1 MGYSTHFQSSA
12 IPRIFAGLLM
22 RGNVVTGHLAL
33 AAVQVCFGLFPVF
46 GMLAF
51 ADGGFT
57 PLGVGSWRIAC
68 GAACLG
74 ALALIAHGREA
85 VPSLRD
91 VPRFLICGFLGVAL
105 NQGLFLEGLARSTP
119 MNAGLVMTLIPVFT
133 FAVAAIVRQERFDVA
148 RALGVIIA
156 LGGAALLL
164 VGQGGDPLRGH
175 GFGNL
180 LMVLN
185 GLSYAVFLV
194 ISKQLVSRYPS
205 LVVIGWIYIFALPYL
220 PYFVAGETLL
230 AEAGSAWWSLAYIIV
245 FPTVLAYLLNM
256 FALARVRATT
266 TAVYIYAQPLVAG
279 VASWVVFG
287 ERLTA
292 GMGVAA
298 AFLFVGIWLV
308 ARRPSATVVGA
319 PHAVEVRSNEL
330 A

>member
-1 MGYSTHFQSSA
+1 
-12 IPRIFAGLLM
+12 M
-22 RGNVVTGHLAL
+22 RGNFVAGHLAL

-51 ADGGFT
+51 AEGGFT

-74 ALALIAHGREA
+74 GLAFVAYGRDAL
-85 VPSLRD
+85 PSLSD
-91 VPRFLICGFLGVAL
+91 LPRFLICGLLGVAL

-133 FAVAAIVRQERFDVA
+133 FGVAALVRQERFDLG
-148 RALGVIIA
+148 RAIGVVIA
-156 LGGAALLL
+156 LAGAALLL
-164 VGQGGDPLRGH
+164 AGQGDDPLSGH

-205 LVVIGWIYIFALPYL
+205 LVVIGWIYILATPYL
-220 PYFVAGETLL
+220 PYFVWDERLL
-230 AEAGSAWWSLAYIIV
+230 ADAGQSSAWWSLAYIIV

-279 VASWVVFG
+279 VASWIVFG
-287 ERLTA
+287 ERLTP

-298 AFLFVGIWLV
+298 LFLFVGIWLV
-308 ARRPSATVVGA
+308 ARRPPATEVGA
-319 PHAVEVRSNEL
+319 QPAVEAPSD
-330 A
+330 